1 MHKYTIL
8 QSHVINAMI
17 AHSKGMSGQNTNE
30 ESAATFENRS
40 RHEHAFIKD
49 LDGQVTCSTCGAM
62 DDDMLPDI
70 FESQIDFE

>member
-1 MHKYTIL
+1 MRKYIMY
-8 QSHVINAMI
+8 SNVINAI
-17 AHSKGMSGQNTNE
+17 VADSRGMSGKNANE
-30 ESAATFENRS
+30 ESAATFENRL
-40 RHEHAFIKD
+40 RHEHDFVID

>member
-1 MHKYTIL
+1 MHKYFMY
-8 QSHVINAMI
+8 SPVINAVVV
-17 AHSKGMSGQNTNE
+17 HSRGMSGQNTNE
-30 ESAATFENRS
+30 ESAATFENRL
-40 RHEHAFIKD
+40 RHEHDFIKD